1 MRFRVYIHRI
11 VRVDNAGNDVLK
23 EIPLIFLE
31 SESDIHPTDFH
42 KYVGSGGMKKVGSH
56 SKASFYNV
64 TAFLNYVYFEK
75 NYIACMN
82 ELTVEMV
89 QEFLTSY
96 GIKCEKKKSTVDRCM
111 DDVMVFLVNYK
122 RSNKDFP
129 ISQDNLFFTKKVRTR
144 NNRTQTVKIPKFR
157 IEYEDSNGIIFRDMP
172 QKAFEIIYAN
182 IFNNHKRILMAVA
195 LQAFAGL
202 RPSEALNVR
211 RTDSVLGAGLM
222 FEMVNGIITDVS
234 IDLNKEYNLRS
245 DLMKVGGIKKE
256 RTQKVFIDFLP
267 EFIKAY
273 NEYMDYMKGKPYE
286 SAFGAL
292 TVNKQGKAM
301 TYPTYAKE
309 FSEAVKEVIPVFLS
323 SDDPD
328 LVLYGQ
334 ILQTKTV
341 APHILRH
348 YFTTRLVCDYN
359 LDIPDIMY
367 WRGDKSP
374 ESALTYLQNKSDL
387 NRALKGKIN
396 ERFKDA
402 GTSRICE

>member
-1 MRFRVYIHRI
+1 MLKTVKEMYESAVLKDTALLSTYGGDFWNEYIQNHKEYDRLFMRMYKSFVYFLQDGTETI
-11 VRVDNAGNDVLK
+11 NDVTEEKIVL
-23 EIPLIFLE
+23 
-31 SESDIHPTDFH
+31 TN
-42 KYVGSGGMKKVGSH
+42 KYSI
-56 SKASFYNV
+56 AE
-64 TAFLNYVYFEK
+64 LNEMLQNKNFEK

-129 ISQDNLFFTKKVRTR
+129 ISQDDLFFTKKVRTR

-172 QKAFEIIYAN
+172 QEAFEIIYAN

-273 NEYMDYMKGKPYE
+273 NEYMDYM
-286 SAFGAL
+286 
-292 TVNKQGKAM
+292 
-301 TYPTYAKE
+301 
-309 FSEAVKEVIPVFLS
+309 
-323 SDDPD
+323 
-328 LVLYGQ
+328 
-334 ILQTKTV
+334 
-341 APHILRH
+341 
-348 YFTTRLVCDYN
+348 
-359 LDIPDIMY
+359 
-367 WRGDKSP
+367 
-374 ESALTYLQNKSDL
+374 
-387 NRALKGKIN
+387 
-396 ERFKDA
+396 
-402 GTSRICE
+402 